1 MEKTRK
7 TRTEDGKLNLLGERI
22 AQLRK
27 KSGLSQNSLARELQ
41 LLGVNLNKNA
51 VSNIELGKRSIS
63 DIELFAIIAA
73 LHVSTMVRKNWR
85 TFKEPDALDIAK
97 INPPVYGRE
106 EHRC

>member
-27 KSGLSQNSLARELQ
+27 KSGLSQTSLARELQ

-73 LHVSTMVRKNWR
+73 LHASA
-85 TFKEPDALDIAK
+85 DDIFH
-97 INPPVYGRE
+97 YGKKKLANL
-106 EHRC
+106 

>member
-63 DIELFAIIAA
+63 DIELIAA
-73 LHVSTMVRKNWR
+73 LHVSA
-85 TFKEPDALDIAK
+85 DDIFR
-97 INPPVYGRE
+97 YGNKKLANL
-106 EHRC
+106 

>member
-41 LLGVNLNKNA
+41 LLGVNLKNA

-73 LHVSTMVRKNWR
+73 LHVSA
-85 TFKEPDALDIAK
+85 DDIFR
-97 INPPVYGRE
+97 YGNKKLANL
-106 EHRC
+106 

>member
-63 DIELFAIIAA
+63 DIELFVIIAA
-73 LHVSTMVRKNWR
+73 LHVSA
-85 TFKEPDALDIAK
+85 DDIFR
-97 INPPVYGRE
+97 YGNKKLANL
-106 EHRC
+106 

>member
-51 VSNIELGKRSIS
+51 VSNIELGKRLIS

-73 LHVSTMVRKNWR
+73 LHAST
-85 TFKEPDALDIAK
+85 DDIFH
-97 INPPVYGRE
+97 YGKKKLANL
-106 EHRC
+106 

>member
-51 VSNIELGKRSIS
+51 VSNIELGKCSIS

-73 LHVSTMVRKNWR
+73 LHVSA
-85 TFKEPDALDIAK
+85 DDIFR
-97 INPPVYGRE
+97 YGNKKLANL
-106 EHRC
+106 

>member
-63 DIELFAIIAA
+63 DIELFAIAPQKFS
-73 LHVSTMVRKNWR
+73 LPSQ
-85 TFKEPDALDIAK
+85 
-97 INPPVYGRE
+97 
-106 EHRC
+106 

>member
-63 DIELFAIIAA
+63 DIDPR
-73 LHVSTMVRKNWR
+73 V
-85 TFKEPDALDIAK
+85 
-97 INPPVYGRE
+97 
-106 EHRC
+106 

>member
-63 DIELFAIIAA
+63 DIELFSIIAA
-73 LHVSTMVRKNWR
+73 LHASA
-85 TFKEPDALDIAK
+85 DDIFH
-97 INPPVYGRE
+97 YGKKKLANL
-106 EHRC
+106 

>member
-27 KSGLSQNSLARELQ
+27 KSGLARELQ

-73 LHVSTMVRKNWR
+73 LHVSA
-85 TFKEPDALDIAK
+85 DDIFR
-97 INPPVYGRE
+97 YGNKKLANL
-106 EHRC
+106 

>member
-51 VSNIELGKRSIS
+51 VSNIELGKRSI
-63 DIELFAIIAA
+63 
-73 LHVSTMVRKNWR
+73 
-85 TFKEPDALDIAK
+85 
-97 INPPVYGRE
+97 
-106 EHRC
+106 

>member
-51 VSNIELGKRSIS
+51 VSNIELGKHSIS

-73 LHVSTMVRKNWR
+73 LHVSA
-85 TFKEPDALDIAK
+85 DDIFR
-97 INPPVYGRE
+97 YGNKKLANL
-106 EHRC
+106 

>member
-51 VSNIELGKRSIS
+51 V
-63 DIELFAIIAA
+63 
-73 LHVSTMVRKNWR
+73 
-85 TFKEPDALDIAK
+85 
-97 INPPVYGRE
+97 
-106 EHRC
+106 

>member
-41 LLGVNLNKNA
+41 LLGVNLNK
-51 VSNIELGKRSIS
+51 SGIKYRTGK
-63 DIELFAIIAA
+63 
-73 LHVSTMVRKNWR
+73 T
-85 TFKEPDALDIAK
+85 LDIG
-97 INPPVYGRE
+97 Y
-106 EHRC
+106 

>member
-63 DIELFAIIAA
+63 DIELFEIIAA
-73 LHVSTMVRKNWR
+73 LHVSA
-85 TFKEPDALDIAK
+85 DDIFR
-97 INPPVYGRE
+97 YGNKKLANL
-106 EHRC
+106 